1 MEQAQPDKDQEQG
14 EVQEW
19 DVVKIEEKW
28 EEISRL
34 LDQMVSVY
42 VLTVVQNFYIEQVF
56 PVILQLV
63 QNVAVEW
70 FVNKKNDF
78 KNDVTG

>member
-34 LDQMVSVY
+34 LDQMVNVY

-63 QNVAVEW
+63 QNVGAEW
-70 FVNKKNDF
+70 FVNKKMISRMM
-78 KNDVTG
+78 